1 MEKHINIVGILHIIM
16 GALGILTGLLIYTI
30 LHLIGD
36 FSDDAQ
42 ANMVLSIVATVLAA
56 IMIICSF
63 PGIIGGVGVMKRKQ
77 WGRILILIISI
88 LNLINFPFGTA
99 LGVYS
104 IWALVQPEIT
114 AEFER
119 KPQQPVAH

>member
-42 ANMVLSIVATVLAA
+42 ANMVLSIVANVLAA
-56 IMIICSF
+56 IMIICSI

-119 KPQQPVAH
+119 KPQQPIVH

>member
-16 GALGILTGLLIYTI
+16 GALGILTGLLIYTV

-42 ANMVLSIVATVLAA
+42 ANMVLSIVANVLAA
-56 IMIICSF
+56 IMIICSI
-63 PGIIGGVGVMKRKQ
+63 PGIIGGIGVMKRKQ

-88 LNLINFPFGTA
+88 LNLVNFPFGTA

-104 IWALVQPEIT
+104 IWALVQPEIA

-119 KPQQPVAH
+119 KPQQPIVH

>member
-42 ANMVLSIVATVLAA
+42 ANMVLSIVANVLAA
-56 IMIICSF
+56 IMIICSI
-63 PGIIGGVGVMKRKQ
+63 PGIIGGIGVMKRKQ

-88 LNLINFPFGTA
+88 LNLVNFPFGTA

-104 IWALVQPEIT
+104 IWALVQPEIA

-119 KPQQPVAH
+119 KPQQPIVH

>member
-16 GALGILTGLLIYTI
+16 GALGILTGFLIYTI

-42 ANMVLSIVATVLAA
+42 ANMVLSIVANVLAA
-56 IMIICSF
+56 IMIICSI
-63 PGIIGGVGVMKRKQ
+63 PGIIGGIGVMKRKP
-77 WGRILILIISI
+77 WGRILIMIISI
-88 LNLINFPFGTA
+88 LNLVNFPFGTA

-119 KPQQPVAH
+119 KPQQPIVH